1 MRGQKRRAREDAG
14 EGLGKQ
20 LADGSRERDQRKMV
34 LYAWPRMGLEVGG
47 VGMRGRLQP
56 PASSCCL
63 PFVPCNPDCTLWYL
77 EIPVSQTKTFVWVNI
92 LSPKM

>member
-1 MRGQKRRAREDAG
+1 MRWQKRRAREDAG

-47 VGMRGRLQP
+47 VGMRGRL
-56 PASSCCL
+56 
-63 PFVPCNPDCTLWYL
+63 
-77 EIPVSQTKTFVWVNI
+77 
-92 LSPKM
+92 